1 MRRHTV
7 SQTLQ
12 QTKRYCSSAALV
24 GRECFTDALVGAI
37 LPRWWREW
45 DDTAAVVSTLMEAI
59 LFGRLQI
66 DERLLHFFIIVF
78 LDLCESLSPRAHHA
92 PVQVPHHLLPTLQIH
107 QASVH
112 NYLVQYTV
120 W

>member
-1 MRRHTV
+1 MA
-7 SQTLQ
+7 
-12 QTKRYCSSAALV
+12 SS
-24 GRECFTDALVGAI
+24 
-37 LPRWWREW
+37 
-45 DDTAAVVSTLMEAI
+45 LMEAI

-66 DERLLHFFIIVF
+66 DERLLHFLVIVF
-78 LDLCESLSPRAHHA
+78 LELCESLAPRAHHA

-112 NYLVQYTV
+112 NYLVGYIV